1 MRENITKA
9 REEYLQRIKEIIKR
23 IDDDTTLLSSGQIR
37 QLLHE
42 AIDELP
48 A

>member
-9 REEYLQRIKEIIKR
+9 REEYLQRIREIIKR
-23 IDDDTTLLSSGQIR
+23 IDDDTTLSSGQIR